1 MASVNTYLSALK
13 SKKIPETKI
22 YSSKRKEI
30 LKAQKKKCAR
40 CKRPLKEFYYKFA
53 KNPETKEQE
62 AVCSDCLITIPER
75 K

>member
-1 MASVNTYLSALK
+1 MASVDTYLSALK
-13 SKKIPETKI
+13 SKKIPETNI
-22 YSSKRKEI
+22 YRSKRKDI

-40 CKRPLKEFYYKFA
+40 CKKALKEFYYKFA
-53 KNPETKEQE
+53 KNLETKELE